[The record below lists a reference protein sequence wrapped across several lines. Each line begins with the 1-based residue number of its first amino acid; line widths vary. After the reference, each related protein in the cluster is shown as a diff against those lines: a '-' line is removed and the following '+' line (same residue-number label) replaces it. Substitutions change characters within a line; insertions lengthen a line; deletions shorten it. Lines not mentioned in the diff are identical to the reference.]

1 MWWSH
6 PWSHP
11 PGMQWGVPLGVP
23 LGVPCG
29 NQWAISPEVIQHV
42 QRQYVGPNPLSL
54 FDKYIIANH
63 MHQIFN
69 LMKEKNKN
77 KFTEIQE
84 HFNKIAYNLTNILA
98 QDQIENHKHYLES
111 YIYSILDTEVE
122 YSVEKSTDCSIKDII
137 SYIDKILVGFAAV
150 YEIHFK

>member
-1 MWWSH
+1 M
-6 PWSHP
+6 P

-23 LGVPCG
+23 LGVPSG
-29 NQWAISPEVIQHV
+29 NQWAISPDVIQQV
-42 QRQYVGPNPLSL
+42 QCQYVGPNPLSL

-77 KFTEIQE
+77 KFKEIQE

-111 YIYSILDTEVE
+111 YIYSILDTDME
-122 YSVEKSTDCSIKDII
+122 YSVEYSIKNII